1 MLMGKFPSLS
11 NLETLL
17 QFMVSST
24 MFSSKKIPKSD
35 RGQKDHPINLD
46 KSIWT
51 YPTILGGL
59 FD

>member
-1 MLMGKFPSLS
+1 MGKFPSLS

-17 QFMVSST
+17 QFMVFST

-35 RGQKDHPINLD
+35 KGQKDHPINLD
-46 KSIWT
+46 KLIWT
-51 YPTILGGL
+51 CPTILGGL